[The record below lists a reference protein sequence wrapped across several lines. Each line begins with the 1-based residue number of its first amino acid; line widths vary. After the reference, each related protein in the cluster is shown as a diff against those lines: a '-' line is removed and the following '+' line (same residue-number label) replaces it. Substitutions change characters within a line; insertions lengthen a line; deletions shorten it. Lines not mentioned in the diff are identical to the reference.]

1 MGGAEDL
8 VSRCIAPCGP
18 EKATLKDYKVAQAL
32 FQQPEFQ
39 EVLNN
44 AEVLDHLLSGHAEVV
59 EHSLLFFC
67 LLHHKIP
74 RANQKPDL
82 FVQQLVRGLLRP
94 HRRQLRAISGKV
106 RDVVEEFVRIHIEQ
120 RRHIAAIQP
129 LQHAISVL
137 SSSPEQLTGI
147 HAQLLKVCL
156 LSKNYHLAMPLLD
169 RDYFEVD
176 ARSVRTSDFMTF
188 YYYGGLVCLGLKRFG
203 RACHHFRMVFEIP
216 ATVPSMIMVEAY
228 KKYILASLLLRGEP
242 AVLPTTMDSSV
253 RRQLKTSVS
262 VYTQLE
268 QAFRDTPKL
277 QELAQQHEAQYR
289 EERNEGLVK
298 QVLRASTEQQILTL
312 TKCYVTL
319 SLADIASATSLA
331 SSQEAEEHLLR
342 MIERGQ
348 IHAVISLQDGMVHFT
363 QNSSKAPL
371 LEEAHHLHQHIL
383 KSMELSRRIEAL
395 HTEVT
400 SSTEFLTKQAKTE
413 PAH

>member
-1 MGGAEDL
+1 MG
-8 VSRCIAPCGP
+8 
-18 EKATLKDYKVAQAL
+18 
-32 FQQPEFQ
+32 
-39 EVLNN
+39 
-44 AEVLDHLLSGHAEVV
+44 
-59 EHSLLFFC
+59 
-67 LLHHKIP
+67 
-74 RANQKPDL
+74 
-82 FVQQLVRGLLRP
+82 
-94 HRRQLRAISGKV
+94 
-106 RDVVEEFVRIHIEQ
+106 
-120 RRHIAAIQP
+120 
-129 LQHAISVL
+129 
-137 SSSPEQLTGI
+137 
-147 HAQLLKVCL
+147 
-156 LSKNYHLAMPLLD
+156 
-169 RDYFEVD
+169 
-176 ARSVRTSDFMTF
+176 
-188 YYYGGLVCLGLKRFG
+188 
-203 RACHHFRMVFEIP
+203 
-216 ATVPSMIMVEAY
+216 
-228 KKYILASLLLRGEP
+228 LLRGEP

-383 KSMELSRRIEAL
+383 KSMEL
-395 HTEVT
+395 T
-400 SSTEFLTKQAKTE
+400 SYRSS
-413 PAH
+413 AH